1 MTSIIIIIIT
11 IAKILPTCFN
21 ISLSCFYIVVVPLH
35 QIFRVVPDLTGH
47 IIITIATILPT
58 CFTILSSSSYSFYIT
73 LPASSKTLMPNL
85 THCTLPHCF
94 TITSSPVSSFY
105 ITLPTST
112 DLSE

>member
-58 CFTILSSSSYSFYIT
+58 CFTIVLLVFLLYHVARLLQNPHAQSNALYI
-73 LPASSKTLMPNL
+73 ASLFHNHFIPRVFLLYHFAHLN
-85 THCTLPHCF
+85 
-94 TITSSPVSSFY
+94 
-105 ITLPTST
+105 
-112 DLSE
+112 